1 MATPKNKSNTDS
13 LKYSDAIKRLEE
25 IVSNIENEEYDI
37 DVLTE
42 YVAEA
47 TKLITFCKSKLH
59 RTEEDINKILSAE
72 N

>member
-1 MATPKNKSNTDS
+1 MTTPKNKSTDS

-37 DVLTE
+37 DVLTD

-47 TKLITFCKSKLH
+47 TKLIAFCKSKLH
-59 RTEEDINKILSAE
+59 RTEEEINKIFSAE

>member
-1 MATPKNKSNTDS
+1 MTTPKNKSTNN
-13 LKYSDAIKRLEE
+13 LKYSNAIKRLEE

-37 DVLTE
+37 DVLTD

-47 TKLITFCKSKLH
+47 TKLIAFCKSKLH
-59 RTEEDINKILSAE
+59 RTEEEINKIFSAA

>member
-47 TKLITFCKSKLH
+47 TKLIAFCKSKLH

>member
-1 MATPKNKSNTDS
+1 MTTPKNKSTDS

-37 DVLTE
+37 DVLTG

-47 TKLITFCKSKLH
+47 TKLIAFCKSKLH
-59 RTEEDINKILSAE
+59 RTEEEINKIFSAE

>member
-1 MATPKNKSNTDS
+1 MTTPKNKSTDS

-47 TKLITFCKSKLH
+47 TKLIAFCKSKLH
-59 RTEEDINKILSAE
+59 RTEEEINKIFSAE

>member
-1 MATPKNKSNTDS
+1 MTTPKNKSTDS

-37 DVLTE
+37 DVLTD

-47 TKLITFCKSKLH
+47 TKLIAFCKSKLH
-59 RTEEDINKILSAE
+59 RTEEEINNIFSAE

>member
-37 DVLTE
+37 DVLTD
-42 YVAEA
+42 YIAEA
-47 TKLITFCKSKLH
+47 TKLIAFCKSKLQ
-59 RTEEDINKILSAE
+59 RTEEEINKIFSAE

>member
-1 MATPKNKSNTDS
+1 MTTPKNKSTDS

-37 DVLTE
+37 DVLTD

-47 TKLITFCKSKLH
+47 TKLIAFCKSKLH

>member
-13 LKYSDAIKRLEE
+13 LKYSDAIKRLED
-25 IVSNIENEEYDI
+25 IVGSIENEEYDI
-37 DVLTE
+37 DVL
-42 YVAEA
+42 
-47 TKLITFCKSKLH
+47 KSKLH

>member
-1 MATPKNKSNTDS
+1 MTTPKNKSTDS

-37 DVLTE
+37 DVLTD

-47 TKLITFCKSKLH
+47 TKLIAFCKSKLH
-59 RTEEDINKILSAE
+59 RTEEEINKICSAE

>member
-1 MATPKNKSNTDS
+1 MTTPKNKSTDS
-13 LKYSDAIKRLEE
+13 LKYSDAIKRLED
-25 IVSNIENEEYDI
+25 IVCSIENEEYDI

-47 TKLITFCKSKLH
+47 TKLIAFCRSKLH
-59 RTEEDINKILSAE
+59 RTEEEINKIFSAE

>member
-1 MATPKNKSNTDS
+1 MTTPKNKSTDS

-37 DVLTE
+37 DVLTD

-47 TKLITFCKSKLH
+47 TKLIAFCKSKLY
-59 RTEEDINKILSAE
+59 RTEEEINKIFSAE

>member
-1 MATPKNKSNTDS
+1 MTTPKNKSTDS

-25 IVSNIENEEYDI
+25 IVGNIEREEYDI
-37 DVLTE
+37 DVLTD

-47 TKLITFCKSKLH
+47 TKLIAFCKSKLH
-59 RTEEDINKILSAE
+59 RTEEDINKIFSAE

>member
-1 MATPKNKSNTDS
+1 MTTPKNKSTDS

-37 DVLTE
+37 DVLTD

-47 TKLITFCKSKLH
+47 TKLIAFCKSKLH
-59 RTEEDINKILSAE
+59 HTEEEINKIFSAE

>member
-1 MATPKNKSNTDS
+1 MTTPKNKSTDS

-37 DVLTE
+37 DVLTD

-47 TKLITFCKSKLH
+47 TKLIAFCKSKLH
-59 RTEEDINKILSAE
+59 RTEEDINKIFSAE

>member
-1 MATPKNKSNTDS
+1 MTTPKNKSNTDS

-37 DVLTE
+37 DVLTD

-47 TKLITFCKSKLH
+47 TKLIAFCKSKLH
-59 RTEEDINKILSAE
+59 RTEEEINNIFSAE

>member
-1 MATPKNKSNTDS
+1 MTTPKNKSTDS

-25 IVSNIENEEYDI
+25 IVSNIENEEYNI
-37 DVLTE
+37 DVLTD

-47 TKLITFCKSKLH
+47 TKLIAFCKSKLH
-59 RTEEDINKILSAE
+59 RTEEEINKIFSAE